1 MRLILF
7 LILLSF
13 VACSSDPPPSP
24 RNRRNN
30 KVGTRARERQA
41 TLPEPRGEDA
51 TRPDPTQETTTP
63 TPGTNRF
70 TLPVQVVGD
79 SNIQM
84 DIRTKENNTKVV
96 IKTTSASQVF
106 NILAGFDGQVSSE
119 NSRRIILTDGN
130 QELIFDLDKDVS
142 LNAPHTSVTEGEI
155 LASTTGSITFSLR
168 KNGKPI
174 RFCLNIIN
182 QSEGLV
188 NINRENNEG
197 QCD

>member
-1 MRLILF
+1 MRLTLF
-7 LILLSF
+7 LILLSLI
-13 VACSSDPPPSP
+13 ACSTDPPPSP
-24 RNRRNN
+24 RNRRSG
-30 KVGTRARERQA
+30 KVTSRERQRI
-41 TLPEPRGEDA
+41 PPNPRGEDA
-51 TRPDPTQETTTP
+51 TQPGQTQNP

-96 IKTTSASQVF
+96 IETASASQIF
-106 NILAGFDGQVSSE
+106 NILAGFDGQVSLE
-119 NSRRIILTDGN
+119 NPRRIILTDGS
-130 QELIFDLDKDVS
+130 QELIFELDEEVS
-142 LNAPHTSVTEGEI
+142 LNAPHTSVTEGQI

-188 NINRENNEG
+188 NINRANDDG
-197 QCD
+197 QCDSSPS

>member
-7 LILLSF
+7 LILLSL

-30 KVGTRARERQA
+30 RVGTTARER
-41 TLPEPRGEDA
+41 TPPEPRGEDA
-51 TRPDPTQETTTP
+51 TQPDPTQETTTP

-79 SNIQM
+79 NNIQM
-84 DIRTKENNTKVV
+84 DIRTEENNTKVV

-119 NSRRIILTDGN
+119 NPRRIILTDGS
-130 QELIFDLDKDVS
+130 QELIFDLDEDVS
-142 LNAPHTSVTEGEI
+142 LNAPRTSVTEGEI

-188 NINRENNEG
+188 NINRENDEG

>member
-7 LILLSF
+7 FILLSL

-24 RNRRNN
+24 RNRRNDR
-30 KVGTRARERQA
+30 VGTRERQR
-41 TLPEPRGEDA
+41 TPPKPRGEDA
-51 TRPDPTQETTTP
+51 TQPNQTQETP
-63 TPGTNRF
+63 APGTNRF

-84 DIRTKENNTKVV
+84 DIRTEENNTKVV
-96 IKTTSASQVF
+96 IETTSASQVF

-119 NSRRIILTDGN
+119 SPRRIILTDGS
-130 QELIFDLDKDVS
+130 QELIFDLGEDVS
-142 LNAPHTSVTEGEI
+142 LSAPNTSVTEEEI

-188 NINRENNEG
+188 DINRENDEG